1 MKISRTCIA
10 ICVSATL
17 TACAGG
23 GGSPVPEPLVSHLQT
38 PLHAGQAP
46 VVEIDGASQVGAN
59 VAAPRDSLSLVA
71 RHGNADVSHGSVRDG
86 VGAAELV
93 AYLEADA
100 ASFANPDGEDGTYTR
115 LLPEELLFRFA
126 AAPPTVRVAAGTPAE
141 LLDET
146 VRVVQAINAA
156 LPHDW
161 HLEFGRD
168 PAPAGAPEPP
178 DGEILVTFAPQE
190 DWSTEAVAPDGEDV
204 GLAEPRYAI
213 VPTGDPQTPF
223 GIEIVAGRVWV
234 DPSQTSGR
242 ERLGVIAHE
251 LIHLLGRGHVDA
263 GRFPATLMVS
273 GGAVESSGHVLH
285 LLDREALLAVYGRLD
300 SRASTEPIAEALG
313 SWSDTSMHVHGV
325 LATEDGDIGFGAALR
340 NGLSQPWAVGS
351 TPSSSLEDNTELSGT
366 ARWTGRLLGLTP
378 HAETVAGAVDL
389 TVDVATLSGAAQFS
403 ALEFWPA
410 DAAPG
415 AVGSGNVWRDGDLR
429 YGIEVRGNRFTQT
442 GGADAGEVT
451 GTFYGPAHEGMGGVL
466 VRDDL
471 SAGFGGVR

>member
-23 GGSPVPEPLVSHLQT
+23 GGSPVPEPPVGHLQT

-46 VVEIDGASQVGAN
+46 IVEIDGASHVGAN
-59 VAAPRDSLSLVA
+59 VAAPRAALSLVA

-93 AYLEADA
+93 AYLEADV
-100 ASFANPDGEDGTYTR
+100 ASFASPGGEDGTDIQ
-115 LLPEELLFRFA
+115 LLPEGLLFRFA

-156 LPHDW
+156 LPPRLAPRVRPRTCTGRRDRTAGRRN
-161 HLEFGRD
+161 FGHVR
-168 PAPAGAPEPP
+168 AAGGLASRGRGAGWRGHRTRGAAVRNRVHWRSAGAVRHRDRRGAGSGWTRRRPRGESDWASSPTSSYTCS
-178 DGEILVTFAPQE
+178 DGATWMRVASRQRS
-190 DWSTEAVAPDGEDV
+190 WS
-204 GLAEPRYAI
+204 R
-213 VPTGDPQTPF
+213 
-223 GIEIVAGRVWV
+223 
-234 DPSQTSGR
+234 
-242 ERLGVIAHE
+242 
-251 LIHLLGRGHVDA
+251 
-263 GRFPATLMVS
+263 

-285 LLDREALLAVYGRLD
+285 PLDREALLAVYGRLD
-300 SRASTEPIAEALG
+300 TGASTEPVAEALG
-313 SWSDTSMHVHGV
+313 PWSDTSMHVRGV
-325 LATEDGDIGFGAALR
+325 LATEGGEIGFGAALR
-340 NGLSQPWAVGS
+340 NGLSQPWASGS
-351 TPSSSLEDNTELSGT
+351 TPSASLEDNTELSGT

-389 TVDVATLSGAAQFS
+389 TVDVATLSGAAEFS

-415 AVGSGNVWRDGDLR
+415 AVGSGNVWRDGDLS

-442 GGADAGEVT
+442 GATPE
-451 GTFYGPAHEGMGGVL
+451 
-466 VRDDL
+466 R
-471 SAGFGGVR
+471 